1 MAHFVVRFLKDI
13 LGDNGHEAEVIEN
26 QLEIDA
32 EDEGRAEELAK
43 QQFCQLHSTRNWS
56 LHADRI
62 EIKPAEFPS

>member
-43 QQFCQLHSTRNWS
+43 QLFCQLHSTGNWS

>member
-13 LGDNGHEAEVIEN
+13 LGDNGHESEVIEN
-26 QLEIDA
+26 ELEIDA
-32 EDEGRAEELAK
+32 EDEVLAEELAK
-43 QQFCQLHSTRNWS
+43 RQFCQLHSTGNWS

>member
-43 QQFCQLHSTRNWS
+43 QQFCQLHSTGNWS